1 MNIYNPYDV
10 AASMLQTIERLKGNT
25 LTAEQAKT
33 QIASNVKTGNAKV
46 KPTSAGLKE
55 LNAYIAKHYPDG
67 KTPKNLAEAQRL
79 ATEGGI
85 NDMGIAMRVQADIGD
100 RTQGKAPLGTGGA
113 TDPLGAAAKL
123 VNSPNPRLAQY
134 YGYDMPALLGDT
146 LSAPV
151 DLAKAQDAER
161 LGPTGPGL
169 FGDVLNIA
177 ALLTGGP
184 ASPLAIPAGLF
195 SMGTGAREGN
205 PIKAFGSL
213 AGVAASD
220 GAFNNI
226 LTDLGGGGFKNPD
239 ALGLGDKAGGLY
251 SPEALSAPAGTTVRG
266 FEGLSSSSLYRP
278 EALTGTWGAFDF
290 APRPGLEGLKP
301 EQLYQPEALG
311 GPGKKPSWKDALDAL
326 DFPSGRPQQQQG
338 GQGMPPVTNIYQPD
352 AVPYTYGTPQM
363 PQTLKPGFFGGAP
376 DAQDLFGGN
385 KPGTKHGTRAGAV
398 DSVLR
403 NAQPWNIYA

>member
-1 MNIYNPYDV
+1 MNIYDPTDG
-10 AASMLQTIERLKGNT
+10 AASMLQTIERLKGNN
-25 LTAEQAKT
+25 LTAEQAK
-33 QIASNVKTGNAKV
+33 QKVKANVKTANADV
-46 KPTSAGLKE
+46 KPNDVALQE
-55 LNAYIAKHYPDG
+55 LAQYIAKHYPDG
-67 KTPKNLAEAQRL
+67 NIPANLREAVTL
-79 ATEGGI
+79 AQSGGI
-85 NDMGIAMRVQADIGD
+85 NDMGIAARVQADIGD
-100 RTQGKAPLGTGGA
+100 RTRGTGSGA
-113 TDPLGAAAKL
+113 EPNQINAAAKI

-134 YGYDMPALLGDT
+134 YGYDMPAGLGDT

-213 AGVAASD
+213 SGVAASD

-226 LTDLGGGGFKNPD
+226 LNDLGGGGFKNPD

-266 FEGLSSSSLYRP
+266 FEGLSSSHLYRP

-311 GPGKKPSWKDALDAL
+311 GPGKKPNWKDALDAL
-326 DFPSGRPQQQQG
+326 DFPSGRPQQQG

-363 PQTLKPGFFGGAP
+363 PQTLKPGFFGGEP